1 MRYLTFLFTII
12 FFCANHANAQID
24 AGADVV
30 ICNIENVDLS
40 ADYTP
45 NSIGTSDYTIEN
57 IPIDMDPFNSG
68 TNLNG
73 LGDDIYSGIIDI
85 GFDFCFYGNIFNQ
98 LLISTNNYV
107 TFDLTNASAYSP
119 WNTYA
124 LSLIHILTLP
134 TKPSV

>member
-1 MRYLTFLFTII
+1 MRYLTFLLTII

-24 AGADVV
+24 AGADVI

-107 TFDLTNASAYSP
+107 TFDLTNALVRSKV
-119 WNTYA
+119 T
-124 LSLIHILTLP
+124 
-134 TKPSV
+134 